1 MAALKTHR
9 VSRSRAGNVLLFLI
23 VALLGAFMV
32 LPLVYAFVNS
42 LKPINELFY
51 YPPRFFVERP
61 TFDNF
66 LDLFR
71 LQDFS
76 LVPVER
82 YAFNSVFTSVVTTG
96 AYMFIASLAAYP
108 LAKHRFAGR
117 ALLTQLIVWAI
128 LFRPEVTAIPQYMVM
143 SKLGIINT
151 YGSVIFPALAGS
163 FGVFLMVQF
172 MQGVPDEILESAQ
185 IDGAGQWRM
194 WRSIVM
200 PQVKPA
206 WLTLLIFTFQGIWNA
221 TGTQFIYD
229 EQLKMLPAALS
240 QVAGGGFAR
249 AGASAAVAVL
259 LMIPP
264 IVIFMLCENSVIE
277 TMAHSGLKG

>member
-1 MAALKTHR
+1 MQLLKKSK
-9 VSRSRAGNVLLFLI
+9 VSRSRAGNIALFLV

-32 LPLVYAFVNS
+32 LPMVYAIINS

-66 LDLFR
+66 RDLFR
-71 LQDFS
+71 LSDFS
-76 LVPVER
+76 IVPIER
-82 YAFNSVFTSVVTTG
+82 YLFNSIFTSVITTVV
-96 AYMFIASLAAYP
+96 YMIIASMAAYP
-108 LAKHRFAGR
+108 LAKLNFSGHKIINR
-117 ALLTQLIVWAI
+117 LIVWAI
-128 LFRPEVTAIPQYMVM
+128 LFRPEVTMIPQYVVM
-143 SKLGIINT
+143 AKLNIVNT
-151 YGSVIFPALAGS
+151 YGSVIFPSLAGS
-163 FGVFLMVQF
+163 FGVFLMIQF
-172 MQGVPDEILESAQ
+172 MQGVPDEILESAE
-185 IDGAGQWRM
+185 IDGAGYGRAWY
-194 WRSIVM
+194 SIIM

-221 TGTQFIYD
+221 TGTSFIYD

-249 AGASAAVAVL
+249 AGVSSAVAVI
-259 LMIPP
+259 LMMPP
-264 IVIFMLCENSVIE
+264 IIIFLLCENSVIE